1 MPKEIRVWQVNPG
14 DELREVPR
22 KSLDLESRLEV
33 WIEQDISVLSDDL
46 LVIGRQVL
54 TDYGDYIDLLCLD
67 RSGDVVVVELKRD
80 TTPREVTAQALD
92 YASWVRDL
100 SNESVTQIA
109 EGYLSH
115 QNSPALAA
123 AFEDRFGES
132 LPEVLNED
140 HSLLV
145 VASVIDARSERIVRY
160 LSDDH
165 GVKIN
170 VVTFHFF
177 KDGDGSEYLA
187 RVFLLEPEA
196 VEQRSAKRGSSKRRS
211 PPSFEEYEELAEKHG
226 VSMLYNS
233 LLSGLS
239 KSLNAATGVTLVAFY
254 GRLDGGWR
262 ALLGLYPAQSSKS
275 EGLHFTIYFW
285 RLARYLDIPTERIE
299 ESLPSDLEPWKY
311 VSTSDQDG
319 SGFAGYFTSDAEVE
333 AFLRLFR

>member
-1 MPKEIRVWQVNPG
+1 M
-14 DELREVPR
+14 
-22 KSLDLESRLEV
+22 
-33 WIEQDISVLSDDL
+33 
-46 LVIGRQVL
+46 
-54 TDYGDYIDLLCLD
+54 
-67 RSGDVVVVELKRD
+67 VVELKRD

-145 VASVIDARSERIVRY
+145 VASVI
-160 LSDDH
+160 
-165 GVKIN
+165 
-170 VVTFHFF
+170 
-177 KDGDGSEYLA
+177 
-187 RVFLLEPEA
+187 
-196 VEQRSAKRGSSKRRS
+196 
-211 PPSFEEYEELAEKHG
+211 
-226 VSMLYNS
+226 
-233 LLSGLS
+233 
-239 KSLNAATGVTLVAFY
+239 
-254 GRLDGGWR
+254 
-262 ALLGLYPAQSSKS
+262 
-275 EGLHFTIYFW
+275 
-285 RLARYLDIPTERIE
+285 PTERIE

>member
-1 MPKEIRVWQVNPG
+1 MPKEIRVWQVDQG

-33 WIEQDISVLSDDL
+33 WIEKDISVLSDDL

-80 TTPREVTAQALD
+80 KTPREVTAQALD

-100 SNESVTQIA
+100 SNEAVTQIA
-109 EGYLSH
+109 DGYLTQ
-115 QNSPALAA
+115 QNSPGLAT

-140 HSLLV
+140 HSLLI
-145 VASVIDARSERIVRY
+145 VASIIDARSERIVRY

-170 VVTFHFF
+170 VATFHFF
-177 KDGDGSEYLA
+177 QDAEGSEYLA

-196 VEQRSAKRGSSKRRS
+196 VEQRSAQRGSSKRRS
-211 PPSFEEYEELAEKHG
+211 APSFEEYEELAEKNG
-226 VSMLYNS
+226 VSTLYKP
-233 LLSGLS
+233 LLSGLHGRVQPE
-239 KSLNAATGVTLVAFY
+239 TMVTLVAFY
-254 GRLDGGWR
+254 GKLDGGWR
-262 ALLGLYPAQSSKS
+262 ALFGVYPAQSSQG
-275 EGLHFTIYFW
+275 EGLRFTIYLW
-285 RLARYLDIPTERIE
+285 RLARYLDIPTDRIVQA
-299 ESLPSDLEPWKY
+299 LPGDLEPWKY
-311 VSTSDQDG
+311 VSTSPQDE
-319 SGFAGYFTSDAEVE
+319 SGFAGYFTNDAEVE
-333 AFLRLFR
+333 AFLRLFS